1 MNHGL
6 FRSIFPFVPIY
17 LKFFCCLSGFDYQSD
32 SIFARLPFLTQVV
45 VFLFLGFFLVL
56 GVLCDLFF
64 CILIILS
71 IMLGE
76 SESYLNILMG
86 SHSVLV

>member
-1 MNHGL
+1 M
-6 FRSIFPFVPIY
+6 I
-17 LKFFCCLSGFDYQSD
+17 
-32 SIFARLPFLTQVV
+32 
-45 VFLFLGFFLVL
+45 
-56 GVLCDLFF
+56 CDLFF

>member
-1 MNHGL
+1 M
-6 FRSIFPFVPIY
+6 I
-17 LKFFCCLSGFDYQSD
+17 
-32 SIFARLPFLTQVV
+32 PFLSDC
-45 VFLFLGFFLVL
+45 LFHSNCDFFFFLVL

-76 SESYLNILMG
+76 SGSYLNILMG